1 MPIDFQQIYARIRE
15 IAAGADERKRTLE
28 EKRDLARGL
37 LNTYASE
44 LDYLKQKVEAATA
57 VDSNI
62 RCAAPLDEPL
72 TAAFPPPSAV
82 SDVTVI
88 AADGSQVNP
97 DRHGSIQF
105 GIINVGVIIMKLR
118 SGAP

>member
-1 MPIDFQQIYARIRE
+1 MPIDFQQIYTRIRE

-62 RCAAPLDEPL
+62 RCAAPLD
-72 TAAFPPPSAV
+72 
-82 SDVTVI
+82 
-88 AADGSQVNP
+88 
-97 DRHGSIQF
+97 
-105 GIINVGVIIMKLR
+105 
-118 SGAP
+118 